1 MYHAQ
6 LSTELE
12 IGVTVEPNGVNFTLH
27 LVHLNLVRFDFIIY
41 FILILHFI

>member
-12 IGVTVEPNGVNFTLH
+12 FSVTVELNEANFTLH
-27 LVHLNLVRFDFIIY
+27 LVHLKLVHFDLIIY

>member
-12 IGVTVEPNGVNFTLH
+12 FSVTVELNEVNFTLH
-27 LVHLNLVRFDFIIY
+27 LVHLNLVHFDFT
-41 FILILHFI
+41 LHLVH